1 MKRART
7 ESEQT
12 TSQTLESAAV
22 SIERDTKRSGLR
34 MTRQRVDLLIDQEVL
49 KHPVKQSIEVKA
61 QIGERHYTLWRL
73 GLRLSRE
80 RTLVWNNLE

>member
-34 MTRQRVDLLIDQEVL
+34 MTRQRVDMLIDREIL
-49 KHPVKQSIEVKA
+49 KHPVKQSTEVKA
-61 QIGERHYTLWRL
+61 QTGERHYTLWRL

-80 RTLVWNNLE
+80 RTLV

>member
-34 MTRQRVDLLIDQEVL
+34 MTRQRVDMLIDQEVL

-80 RTLVWNNLE
+80 RTLV

>member
-22 SIERDTKRSGLR
+22 SIERDTKSFE
-34 MTRQRVDLLIDQEVL
+34 TSCETVDRGEGPNWRATLYIMEAWVEV
-49 KHPVKQSIEVKA
+49 V
-61 QIGERHYTLWRL
+61 ERANF
-73 GLRLSRE
+73 SVE
-80 RTLVWNNLE
+80 